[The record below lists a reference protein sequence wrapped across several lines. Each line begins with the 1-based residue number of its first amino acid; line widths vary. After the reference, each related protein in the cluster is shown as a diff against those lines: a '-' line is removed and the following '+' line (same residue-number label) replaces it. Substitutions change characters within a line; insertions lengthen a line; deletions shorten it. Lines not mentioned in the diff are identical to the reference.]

1 MPEGSEPLPLGSLR
15 IFGVPVRFHFTFLLI
30 ALLLIS
36 NGLAREGNGL
46 YPGLY
51 TGLYLASL
59 FASVLAHEFGHA
71 LTARR
76 FGIPTVEIVMYPI
89 GGAAKLARSPEPRE
103 EIWIAAAG
111 PFVNFL
117 IAGCI
122 FGWVLSQ
129 GKLASVPNLTLPT
142 PENLL
147 LRLAASNLGLGI
159 FNLLPAFPMD
169 GGRLLRAILALRLSR
184 ARATAIASLI
194 GKGIALLMG
203 LYAVV
208 TGSYGLIFIALF
220 VYLGAN
226 QENTAVQQRSLLQN
240 VPVRAAMVTGYRSLT
255 HGTTL
260 KEASGM
266 LLTTSQTDF
275 PVVSGTS
282 VVGLLSRHALL
293 QGLAAEGP
301 DAYVAGI
308 MQRGYRM
315 VSPDD
320 DLGQLLADGQLTN
333 ETALVMED
341 DTLVGLL
348 TPENLARFL
357 AARQGGLT

>member
-1 MPEGSEPLPLGSLR
+1 MPEDPKPLPLGSFRL
-15 IFGVPVRFHFTFLLI
+15 FGVPVRFHFTFLLI
-30 ALLLIS
+30 AFLLIS

-46 YPGLY
+46 ATGIYIAGLF
-51 TGLYLASL
+51 T
-59 FASVLAHEFGHA
+59 SVLAHELGHA
-71 LTARR
+71 LVARR
-76 FGIPTVEIVMYPI
+76 FGIATTEIVMFPI

-103 EIWIAAAG
+103 EIWITAAG

-117 IAGCI
+117 IAGAI
-122 FGWVLSQ
+122 LGLVVSQ
-129 GKLASVPNLTLPT
+129 GNLTSVPNLTLPT

-184 ARATAIASLI
+184 ARATAISSRI

-203 LYAVV
+203 LYAIV

-240 VPVRAAMVTGYRSLT
+240 VPVRAAMVADYRSLT

-260 KEASGM
+260 KEAADQ
-266 LLTTSQTDF
+266 LLTTSQMDF

-282 VVGLLSRHALL
+282 IVGLLSRHALL

-301 DAYVAGI
+301 EAYVAGI
-308 MQRGYRM
+308 MQRAYRM
-315 VSPDD
+315 LSPDD

-333 ETALVMED
+333 ETALVMEG

-348 TPENLARFL
+348 TSDHLARFL
-357 AARQGGLT
+357 TARQGGLT

>member
-1 MPEGSEPLPLGSLR
+1 MPEDLKPLPFGSFR

-30 ALLLIS
+30 AFLLIS
-36 NGLAREGNGL
+36 NGLARESNAL
-46 YPGLY
+46 A
-51 TGLYLASL
+51 TGIYIAGL
-59 FASVLAHEFGHA
+59 FASVLAHELGHA
-71 LTARR
+71 LVARR
-76 FGIPTVEIVMYPI
+76 FGIATTEKVMFPI

-103 EIWIAAAG
+103 EIWITAAG
-111 PFVNFL
+111 PLVNFL
-117 IAGCI
+117 IAAAILGL
-122 FGWVLSQ
+122 VLSR
-129 GKLASVPNLTLPT
+129 GTLSSVPPLTLLT

-147 LRLAASNLGLGI
+147 LRLAASNLGLAI

-169 GGRLLRAILALRLSR
+169 GGRLLRAVLALRLSR
-184 ARATAIASLI
+184 ARATAISSRI

-203 LYAVV
+203 LYAIVA
-208 TGSYGLIFIALF
+208 GAYGLIFIALF

-240 VPVRAAMVTGYRSLT
+240 VPVRAAMIADYRSLT

-260 KEASGM
+260 KEASDQ

-275 PVVSGTS
+275 PVVSGTA

-301 DAYVAGI
+301 EAYVAGV
-308 MQRGYRM
+308 MQRGYPT

-320 DLGQLLADGQLTN
+320 DLGQLLADGRLTN
-333 ETALVMED
+333 EAALVMHGD
-341 DTLVGLL
+341 ILVGLL
-348 TPENLARFL
+348 TPRNLAEFL
-357 AARQGGLT
+357 NAREGGLT

>member
-1 MPEGSEPLPLGSLR
+1 MPEDSKPLPFGSFR
-15 IFGVPVRFHFTFLLI
+15 IFGVPVRFHFTFILI
-30 ALLLIS
+30 AFLLIS
-36 NGLAREGNGL
+36 NGLSRESNVL
-46 YPGLY
+46 A
-51 TGLYLASL
+51 TGFYVAGL
-59 FASVLAHEFGHA
+59 FASVLAHELGHA
-71 LTARR
+71 LMARR
-76 FGIPTVEIVMYPI
+76 FGIATTEIVMFPI

-103 EIWIAAAG
+103 EIWITAAG

-117 IAGCI
+117 IAGLI
-122 FGWVLSQ
+122 FGLVLSQ
-129 GKLASVPNLTLPT
+129 GSLASMPNLTLPT

-169 GGRLLRAILALRLSR
+169 GGRLLRAILALQLSR
-184 ARATAIASLI
+184 TRATAIASLI

-203 LYAVV
+203 LYAIV

-226 QENTAVQQRSLLQN
+226 QENTVVQQRSLLQN
-240 VPVRAAMVTGYRSLT
+240 VPVRAAMVSDYRSLT

-260 KEASGM
+260 KEAADQ

-301 DAYVAGI
+301 EAYVAGI
-308 MQRGYRM
+308 MQRAYRTL
-315 VSPDD
+315 SPDD

-333 ETALVMED
+333 ETALVMEG

-348 TPENLARFL
+348 TAEYLARFL
-357 AARQGGLT
+357 TERQVGLT

>member
-1 MPEGSEPLPLGSLR
+1 MSEDLKPLPFGSFR

-30 ALLLIS
+30 AFLLIS
-36 NGLAREGNGL
+36 NGLARESNAL
-46 YPGLY
+46 A
-51 TGLYLASL
+51 TGIYIAGL
-59 FASVLAHEFGHA
+59 FASVLAHELGHA
-71 LTARR
+71 LVARR
-76 FGIPTVEIVMYPI
+76 FGIATTEIVMFPI

-103 EIWIAAAG
+103 EIWITAAG
-111 PFVNFL
+111 PLVNFL
-117 IAGCI
+117 IAAAILGL
-122 FGWVLSQ
+122 VLSR
-129 GKLASVPNLTLPT
+129 GTLSSVPPLTLLT

-147 LRLAASNLGLGI
+147 LRLAASNLGLAI

-169 GGRLLRAILALRLSR
+169 GGRLLRAVLALRLSR
-184 ARATAIASLI
+184 ARATAISSRI

-203 LYAVV
+203 LYAIVA
-208 TGSYGLIFIALF
+208 GAYGLIFIALF

-240 VPVRAAMVTGYRSLT
+240 VPVRAAMIADYRSLT

-260 KEASGM
+260 KEASDQ

-275 PVVSGTS
+275 PVVSGTA

-301 DAYVAGI
+301 EAYVAGV
-308 MQRGYRM
+308 MQRGYPT

-320 DLGQLLADGQLTN
+320 DLGQLLADGRLTN
-333 ETALVMED
+333 EAALVMHGD
-341 DTLVGLL
+341 ILVGLL
-348 TPENLARFL
+348 TPRNLAEFL
-357 AARQGGLT
+357 TAREGGLT

>member
-1 MPEGSEPLPLGSLR
+1 MPENSKPLPFGSFR

-30 ALLLIS
+30 AFLLIS
-36 NGLAREGNGL
+36 NGLSRESNAL
-46 YPGLY
+46 S
-51 TGLYLASL
+51 TGIYIAGL
-59 FASVLAHEFGHA
+59 FASVLAHELGHA
-71 LTARR
+71 LVARR
-76 FGIPTVEIVMYPI
+76 FGIATTEIVMFPI

-103 EIWIAAAG
+103 EIWITAAG
-111 PFVNFL
+111 PLVNFL
-117 IAGCI
+117 ITAAILGL
-122 FGWVLSQ
+122 VLSR
-129 GKLASVPNLTLPT
+129 GTLSSVPNLTLPT

-169 GGRLLRAILALRLSR
+169 GGRLLRAVLALRLSR
-184 ARATAIASLI
+184 ARATAISSRI

-240 VPVRAAMVTGYRSLT
+240 VPVRAAMIADYRSLT

-260 KEASGM
+260 KEASDQ

-275 PVVSGTS
+275 PVVSGTA

-301 DAYVAGI
+301 EAYVAGI
-308 MQRGYRM
+308 MQRGYPT

-320 DLGQLLADGQLTN
+320 DLGQLLADGRLTN
-333 ETALVMED
+333 EAALVMHG

-348 TPENLARFL
+348 TPANLAEFL
-357 AARQGGLT
+357 NAREGGLT